1 MSKHFS
7 NKVQAILE
15 RRSHPSIRILMEE
28 EGGNEEEGG
37 GLFDMPDE
45 PDEEGS
51 DKKSDDS
58 KPESDDDAT
67 PDSDSSEDSQK
78 AEDPKQSS
86 EITASEIASDLS
98 KTSKGVEN
106 VGISIDDLR
115 AKNNKDYGIGS
126 IQKHIGT
133 YVKVESNRSLT
144 PKNIQSYLFEFAKQD
159 LEYIEKNLDSVQN
172 TIDKADSFVKKY
184 GEGEDVPIYKYVEG
198 AVSAFENFDN
208 LFSKEEFIIQAVCN
222 LLILNTGSQ
231 AEKHIE
237 DFKDEFAKELSKKN
251 IVYDDRILKNFD
263 FKNAAGAKATG

>member
-15 RRSHPSIRILMEE
+15 RRSRPSIRILMEE
-28 EGGNEEEGG
+28 EGDKEEEG

-45 PDEEGS
+45 ADEEEGE
-51 DKKSDDS
+51 KEADDS
-58 KPESDDDAT
+58 KPKSDDDT
-67 PDSDSSEDSQK
+67 PDSDSDDDSK
-78 AEDPKQSS
+78 EAENPEQSS
-86 EITASEIASDLS
+86 EITASEIASDLGRTAKS
-98 KTSKGVEN
+98 VKN
-106 VGISIDDLR
+106 VDNNINDLKAKHSGI
-115 AKNNKDYGIGS
+115 NS
-126 IQKHIGT
+126 IQNHIST
-133 YVKVESNRSLT
+133 FVESNRSLA

-159 LEYIEKNLDSVQN
+159 LDYIEKNLDSVQN

-198 AVSAFENFDN
+198 AVSAFENFEN

-251 IVYDDRILKNFD
+251 IVYDDRVLKNFN
-263 FKNAAGAKATG
+263 FKSAAGAKATG

>member
-28 EGGNEEEGG
+28 EGDKEEEGG

-45 PDEEGS
+45 PDEEEGG
-51 DKKSDDS
+51 DKESDDS
-58 KPESDDDAT
+58 KPESDDEAT
-67 PDSDSSEDSQK
+67 PDSDSGEDSQE

-86 EITASEIASDLS
+86 EITASEIAGDLGRTAKS
-98 KTSKGVEN
+98 VKN
-106 VGISIDDLR
+106 VDNNINDLKAKHGID
-115 AKNNKDYGIGS
+115 S
-126 IQKHIGT
+126 IQNHIST
-133 YVKVESNRSLT
+133 FVSESNRSLA

-159 LEYIEKNLDSVQN
+159 LDYIEKNLDSVQN

-198 AVSAFENFDN
+198 AISAFENFEN

-237 DFKDEFAKELSKKN
+237 DFKDEFAKELSKKS
-251 IVYDDRILKNFD
+251 IVYDDRVLKNFN
-263 FKNAAGAKATG
+263 FKSAAGAKATG

>member
-28 EGGNEEEGG
+28 EGDKEEEGG

-45 PDEEGS
+45 PDEEEDG
-51 DKKSDDS
+51 DKESDDS
-58 KPESDDDAT
+58 KPESDDDVT
-67 PDSDSSEDSQK
+67 PDSDAGEDSQE

-86 EITASEIASDLS
+86 EITASEIAGDLGR
-98 KTSKGVEN
+98 TAKGVKN
-106 VGISIDDLR
+106 VDNNISNLK
-115 AKNNKDYGIGS
+115 AKTGKGYGIGS
-126 IQKHIGT
+126 IQNHINT
-133 YVKVESNRSLT
+133 FVESNRSLT

-159 LEYIEKNLDSVQN
+159 LDYIEKNLDSVQN

-198 AVSAFENFDN
+198 AISAFENFDN